1 MMNQVTFR
9 LPAGIRGNNC
19 VSVKYWHDCEKLQ
32 GLRTTH
38 FK

>member
-19 VSVKYWHDCEKLQ
+19 VSVKYCHDREKLQ
-32 GLRTTH
+32 GLRTAYL
-38 FK
+38 K

>member
-19 VSVKYWHDCEKLQ
+19 VSVKYCPGREKLQ
-32 GLRTTH
+32 GLRTAH